1 MKTKQMAYIAMIAAV
16 YTAVSLAL
24 APISFGMMQV
34 RIAEALTMLPL
45 IYEPSIWG
53 VTLGCFLTNLLG
65 AMTGVNPTGAID
77 AVVGTLA
84 TLGAAYFTWKFR
96 DKKIK
101 GIPVL
106 SMAMPV
112 LWNFVF
118 VGTELGVMFPV
129 SDHVFAS
136 ILINGAWVAVG
147 EVVAVILGL
156 ILVRMLAKTKL
167 FPENN

>member
-45 IYEPSIWG
+45 IYEPGIWG

-65 AMTGVNPTGAID
+65 VMMGINPTGAID

-84 TLGAAYFTWKFR
+84 TLGAA
-96 DKKIK
+96 
-101 GIPVL
+101 VL
-106 SMAMPV
+106 HWEA
-112 LWNFVF
+112 
-118 VGTELGVMFPV
+118 E
-129 SDHVFAS
+129 
-136 ILINGAWVAVG
+136 G
-147 EVVAVILGL
+147 E
-156 ILVRMLAKTKL
+156 
-167 FPENN
+167 ENQRSSGGHRWRCQ

>member
-45 IYEPSIWG
+45 IYEPGIWG

-65 AMTGVNPTGAID
+65 VMMGINPTGAID

-84 TLGAAYFTWKFR
+84 TLGAAYCTWKLR
-96 DKKIK
+96 EKTIR
-101 GIPVL
+101 GVPVAA
-106 SMAMPV
+106 MAMPV
-112 LWNFVF
+112 IWNFVF
-118 VGTELGVMFPV
+118 VGTELGILFPV
-129 SDHVFAS
+129 SNHLFAS

-147 EVVAVILGL
+147 EVVSVILGF

-167 FPENN
+167 FTSND